1 MTVVE
6 WNNAAEW
13 NKGWSLAVVSMLIG
27 LATDE
32 LSSAAA

>member
-1 MTVVE
+1 MAVVE
-6 WNNAAEW
+6 WNNATEW

-32 LSSAAA
+32 LSSAAT